1 MVHIEKYNSKIGR
14 IILDRPKKAHA
25 YTEEMLEL
33 LSKSIRQLEQLPV
46 IIIESTGDR
55 TFCSGADLSELRA
68 RDASAAHALKSQR
81 VFQQLAA
88 SNSISIAAVQGAAIA
103 GGFELALA
111 CDFRVFGLNA
121 YCKLPEVSLGL
132 VPSAGGCTRLRE
144 LIGIARSKEL
154 VLTGRSLDAATAKL
168 WGIANRVQAD
178 PRAEAYRW
186 AEELI
191 ENDPVTMRLAKQL
204 ISSPSLARERVSEAV
219 LYGRQRNRTEG

>member
-1 MVHIEKYNSKIGR
+1 MVHTKKYNSKIGR

-25 YTEEMLEL
+25 YTEEMLES
-33 LSKSIRQLEQLPV
+33 LSNSIRQLESLPV
-46 IIIESTGDR
+46 IIIESSGDAA
-55 TFCSGADLSELRA
+55 FCAGADLSELRA
-68 RDASAAHALKSQR
+68 RDAFAAHSLKSQR
-81 VFQQLAA
+81 VFQQLAC

-111 CDFRVFGLNA
+111 CDFRVFGPNA

-144 LIGIARSKEL
+144 LLGMARSKEL
-154 VLTGRSLDAATAKL
+154 VLTGRSLDAGTAL
-168 WGIANRVQAD
+168 QWGIANRAHAN

-191 ENDPVTMRLAKQL
+191 ENDPVTLRLAKQL

-219 LYGRQRNRTEG
+219 LYERQHQQM